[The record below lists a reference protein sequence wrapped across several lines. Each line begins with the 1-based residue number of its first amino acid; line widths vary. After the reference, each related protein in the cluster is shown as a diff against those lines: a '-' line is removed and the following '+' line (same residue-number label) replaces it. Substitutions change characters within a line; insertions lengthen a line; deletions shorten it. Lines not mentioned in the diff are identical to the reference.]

1 MTYTQSYVTKS
12 GVNKYRP
19 STAATVLEDFFK
31 NKRRKWTGS
40 VYIIL
45 LDELDML
52 ITKKQTLL
60 YNLFNW
66 PSYDNS
72 RLIIIG
78 IANMM
83 DLPERFLSKIRSRM
97 SENRLVY
104 KPYNSTQIQEILQSR
119 LSQDAMVFK
128 PDGLR
133 YIAEKISSTSGDIRR
148 ALQVSKRAIELWKQ
162 RYEENDEFLLKRYI
176 IQLEDVFKASRELF
190 ESHNVQVTL

>member
-1 MTYTQSYVTKS
+1 
-12 GVNKYRP
+12 
-19 STAATVLEDFFK
+19 
-31 NKRRKWTGS
+31 
-40 VYIIL
+40 
-45 LDELDML
+45 ML

-148 ALQVSKRAIELWKQ
+148 ALQVSKRAIEL
-162 RYEENDEFLLKRYI
+162 
-176 IQLEDVFKASRELF
+176 
-190 ESHNVQVTL
+190 

>member
-162 RYEENDEFLLKRYI
+162 RYEENDEHYL
-176 IQLEDVFKASRELF
+176 
-190 ESHNVQVTL
+190 